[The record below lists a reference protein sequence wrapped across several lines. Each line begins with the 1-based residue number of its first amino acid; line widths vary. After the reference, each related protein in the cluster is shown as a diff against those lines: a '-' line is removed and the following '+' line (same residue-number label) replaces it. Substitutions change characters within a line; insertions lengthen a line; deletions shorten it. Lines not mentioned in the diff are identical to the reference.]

1 MNKVSTFV
9 SLAQLTLGLTSGSTQ
24 AADGLQP
31 YPVKGQVIQW
41 LNAFDNPEGSIF
53 RCRRPLPTTT

>member
-1 MNKVSTFV
+1 MNNVSTV
-9 SLAQLTLGLTSGSTQ
+9 VGLTALTLGLASGATQ

-31 YPVKGQVIQW
+31 HPVKGQVIQW